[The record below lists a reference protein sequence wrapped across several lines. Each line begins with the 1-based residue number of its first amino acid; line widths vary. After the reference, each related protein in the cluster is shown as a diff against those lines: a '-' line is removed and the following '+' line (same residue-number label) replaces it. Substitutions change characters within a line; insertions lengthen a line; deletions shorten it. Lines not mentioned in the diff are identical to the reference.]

1 MYREALLFLRPIR
14 RKAEVGVVKGLVLLP
29 KKTLRGMELVLLSRF
44 LVEEEEDE
52 VGNPIPPRM

>member
-1 MYREALLFLRPIR
+1 M
-14 RKAEVGVVKGLVLLP
+14 KGLVLLP